1 MRLVVGVKSK
11 KEHVISAR
19 YTESEYLDVLMKI
32 TDADGTQMMSPGAF
46 SKAATL
52 GGRVTI
58 SDTEVERYKAFVLS
72 KISNNM
78 NQIAKGLNTDRLAGC
93 VPEETHISVLMRL
106 EEIKDEI
113 TKLME
118 PLTS

>member
-1 MRLVVGVKSK
+1 MEIKKK
-11 KEHVISAR
+11 KEYVISAR

-32 TDADGTQMMSPGAF
+32 TDGNGTQMMSPGAF

-52 GGRVTI
+52 NGRV
-58 SDTEVERYKAFVLS
+58 SVMDTEVERYKAFILS

-78 NQIAKGLNTDRLAGC
+78 NQIAKGLNTDRLVGC
-93 VPEETHISVLMRL
+93 VTEETHISVLMKL
-106 EEIKDEI
+106 EKINTEII
-113 TKLME
+113 KLME

>member
-1 MRLVVGVKSK
+1 MTVSGKPKDK

-58 SDTEVERYKAFVLS
+58 TDTEVERYRVFILS
-72 KISNNM
+72 KISNNL
-78 NQIAKGLNTDRLAGC
+78 NQIAKGLNTDRLADR
-93 VPEETHISVLMRL
+93 VTEETHISTL
-106 EEIKDEI
+106 EKLQELKDEVI
-113 TKLME
+113 KLTE
-118 PLTS
+118 PLVS